1 MAKVLLRT
9 CLVLLSL
16 TFVLL
21 LAAIVASWAPD
32 RSPSEL
38 AAKWATPPSQFIE
51 LQGMQVHLRDEGPR
65 DDPLPIVLL
74 HGTSASLHT
83 WEGWARTLRAERRV
97 IRVDLPGFALTG
109 PHPKDDYSMAA
120 YVDFVRALVD
130 RLKVERF
137 VLAGNSLGG
146 QIAWSTAAAMPDRV
160 ARLIL
165 VDASGYPMELLQAR
179 QDIPLGFRLAA
190 MPWLQPLVRNIL
202 PRRVVEESVRNVYG
216 DPAKVTPQLVDVYY
230 DMALR
235 AGNRRAL
242 SLRMQQGYTADTRQ
256 LATLRMPTL
265 ILWGGKDRL
274 VPSEAARWFARDIA
288 RSRLVM
294 FEELGHVP
302 HEEDP
307 QRTVQEVRKF
317 LADPVFARLRDGVT
331 RFW

>member
-1 MAKVLLRT
+1 MAKVLLRS

-16 TFVLL
+16 ALVLM
-21 LAAIVASWAPD
+21 LAGIAASWAPD

-38 AAKWATPPSQFIE
+38 AARWATPPSQFIE

-83 WEGWARTLRAERRV
+83 WEGWAGALRGERRV

-109 PHPKDDYSMAA
+109 PHPNDDYSMAA
-120 YVDFVRALVD
+120 YVGFVRALAD
-130 RLKVERF
+130 RLNVKRF

-165 VDASGYPMELLQAR
+165 VDASGYPIELLQAGR
-179 QDIPLGFRLAA
+179 DVPLGFKLAA
-190 MPWLQPLVRNIL
+190 MPWLQPLVRNTL
-202 PRRVVEESVRNVYG
+202 PRRVVEASVRNVYG

-230 DMALR
+230 DMTLR

-242 SLRMQQGYTADTRQ
+242 SLRMKQGYTADTRQ

-274 VPSEAARWFARDIA
+274 VPREAAQWFARDIA
-288 RSRLVM
+288 GSRLVM

-317 LADPVFARLRDGVT
+317 LADPGAAT
-331 RFW
+331 AP

>member
-1 MAKVLLRT
+1 MAK
-9 CLVLLSL
+9 LVRRSILILLSL
-16 TFVLL
+16 LL
-21 LAAIVASWAPD
+21 LVMLAGIAASWAPD

-51 LQGMQVHLRDEGPR
+51 LRGMQVHLRDEGPR

-83 WEGWARTLRAERRV
+83 WEGWAGALRGERRV

-120 YVDFVRALVD
+120 YVDFVRALAD
-130 RLKVERF
+130 RLNVKRF

-165 VDASGYPMELLQAR
+165 VDASGYPIELLQAR
-179 QDIPLGFRLAA
+179 RDVPLGFKLAA
-190 MPWLQPLVRNIL
+190 TPWLQPLVRNTL
-202 PRRVVEESVRNVYG
+202 PRRVVEASVRNVYG

-230 DMALR
+230 DMTLR

-256 LATLRMPTL
+256 LARLRMPTL

-274 VPSEAARWFARDIA
+274 VPREAARWFARDIA
-288 RSRLVM
+288 GSRLVM
-294 FEELGHVP
+294 LEELGHVP

-317 LADPVFARLRDGVT
+317 LADPGAVT
-331 RFW
+331 AP

>member
-1 MAKVLLRT
+1 MAKLLLRT

-16 TFVLL
+16 AAVLA
-21 LAAIVASWAPD
+21 LAGIAASWAPD
-32 RSPSEL
+32 RPPSEL
-38 AAKWATPPSQFIE
+38 AAKWAAPPSRFIA

-83 WEGWARTLRAERRV
+83 WEGWAAALRGERRV

-109 PHPKDDYSMAA
+109 PHPKDDYSTAA
-120 YVDFVRALVD
+120 YVEFVRALAD
-130 RLKVERF
+130 ALGLKRF

-165 VDASGYPMELLQAR
+165 VDASGYPVELLQAGR
-179 QDIPLGFRLAA
+179 DVPLGFRLAA
-190 MPWLQPLVRNIL
+190 TPWLQPLLRNTL
-202 PRRVVEESVRNVYG
+202 PRRVVESSVRNVYG

-230 DMALR
+230 DMTLR

-242 SLRMQQGYTADTRQ
+242 SLRLQQGYTADTRQ

-274 VPSEAARWFARDIA
+274 VPRQAAQWFARDIA
-288 RSRLVM
+288 GSRLVV

-317 LADPVFARLRDGVT
+317 LADAGPASM
-331 RFW
+331 